1 MKVFERD
8 SKINFVDDNNVL
20 VGFDYEHNCCEQFGY
35 LFSKT
40 IDTNIDAVNMDAANI
55 DAKSVEFDHDGW
67 NFDKT
72 FAEVVSFGSEWN
84 EGAAVAFRL
93 TKDKDEIFL
102 ILYNIHNGYYS
113 HGFDMLEDGKVVHNG
128 SL

>member
-20 VGFDYEHNCCEQFGY
+20 VGFDYGQCCCEQFGY
-35 LFSKT
+35 LFSET

-55 DAKSVEFDHDGW
+55 NTKSVEFDHDGW

-72 FAEVVSFGSEWN
+72 FIKVVNFENTWD
-84 EGAAVAFRL
+84 EGGAVAFRL

-102 ILYNIHNGYYS
+102 ILYNMHNGYYG
-113 HGFDMLEDGKVVHNG
+113 HGFDMLEDGKIVHNG
-128 SL
+128 NL